1 MMTPKRKFIPHH
13 SSRGSPRSAAA
24 RSDDEAGCRFSKQ
37 EDVLAIHCQ
46 PRLVTGRKIRLKEN
60 GKDFKCDI
68 CQKNFSSKSAL
79 NTHRKTIHSDV
90 GTIASFNCT
99 SCSKSFETS
108 RGLKL
113 HESRYCSKLNDEIKD
128 SNCAGPSSLVDTGP
142 LAVHSCEQNSDTNHY
157 VSSRVKSAFSHTKN
171 ADFEIKNTQTTKKE
185 KIKLPSSKNRQRWK
199 KIEDDV
205 EIALKRAMPKHT
217 WKSRDISS
225 VVENFENI
233 VYDIVKKHCFV
244 EPSNSKR
251 EKPKTEKKDVV
262 LERLKHR
269 KKIL

>member
-1 MMTPKRKFIPHH
+1 MMTPKRKLIPHH
-13 SSRGSPRSAAA
+13 SLRGLPRSAAA
-24 RSDDEAGCRFSKQ
+24 RSDDEAGCRFSTQ

-157 VSSRVKSAFSHTKN
+157 LSSRVKSVFSHTKN
-171 ADFEIKNTQTTKKE
+171 ADFEIKSTQTTKKE
-185 KIKLPSSKNRQRWK
+185 KINLPSSKNRQQWK

-225 VVENFENI
+225 
-233 VYDIVKKHCFV
+233 
-244 EPSNSKR
+244 S
-251 EKPKTEKKDVV
+251 
-262 LERLKHR
+262 
-269 KKIL
+269 

>member
-1 MMTPKRKFIPHH
+1 M
-13 SSRGSPRSAAA
+13 
-24 RSDDEAGCRFSKQ
+24 
-37 EDVLAIHCQ
+37 AIHCQ

-68 CQKNFSSKSAL
+68 CQKNFLSKSAL

-157 VSSRVKSAFSHTKN
+157 VSSRVKSAFTHTKN
-171 ADFEIKNTQTTKKE
+171 TDFEIKNTQTTKKE

-199 KIEDDV
+199 KIKTT
-205 EIALKRAMPKHT
+205 LK
-217 WKSRDISS
+217 
-225 VVENFENI
+225 
-233 VYDIVKKHCFV
+233 
-244 EPSNSKR
+244 
-251 EKPKTEKKDVV
+251 
-262 LERLKHR
+262 
-269 KKIL
+269 